1 MPEEYKEYN
10 DLIKQMKTMPQV
22 NPPSDITQQVMGR
35 LVDDH
40 HSSIRQLFSR
50 TIKQAGEISLS
61 GFVRADSTMR
71 DACFSFF
78 VTGLF
83 FFLIGSIL
91 FCSVLFMGYESGGKA
106 GLILIPSILILM
118 ASISLFIG
126 GLIVAADSQTS
137 AYWAK
142 RAIMVYGALMIL
154 NVVFVASVVQTVFG
168 GMLVLTCGVA
178 VIVMGI
184 TLLKT
189 LENSLQGSSATYRG
203 ELNNV

>member
-1 MPEEYKEYN
+1 MQEDFSEFKE
-10 DLIKQMKTMPQV
+10 LI
-22 NPPSDITQQVMGR
+22 QQVEAIQHVTPSPDFTKRLMGR
-35 LVDDH
+35 LDGDQ
-40 HSSIRQLFSR
+40 HSSIRQLFCR
-50 TIKQAGEISLS
+50 TIKLAGEISLS

-106 GLILIPSILILM
+106 VLILIPSILILM

-126 GLIVAADSQTS
+126 GLIVAADSQAS

-142 RAIMVYGALMIL
+142 RAIMVYGTLMIL
-154 NVVFVASVVQTVFG
+154 NVVFVASVVQTVWGGILALTFG
-168 GMLVLTCGVA
+168 MA

-189 LENSLQGSSATYRG
+189 LENSIQGSSSTFRG
-203 ELNNV
+203 ELHNV